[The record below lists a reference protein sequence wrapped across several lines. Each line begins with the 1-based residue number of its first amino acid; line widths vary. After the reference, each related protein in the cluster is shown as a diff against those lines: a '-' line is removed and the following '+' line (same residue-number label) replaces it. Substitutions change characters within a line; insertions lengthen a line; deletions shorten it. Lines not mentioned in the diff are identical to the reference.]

1 MAVTVAWC
9 GRGSATAFGLFL
21 LVRRLVRD
29 IEDTLGTLQA
39 DALERRLDLDARRVD
54 DLGLV
59 NEFYTDLLGALH
71 ARPRLGGDAGA
82 EGAHVATVYA
92 LAVLEQANEHLRSAV
107 KYRLDIGRRHRRLVR
122 NELNELLKLDIRMQ
136 VNSGVPEGFSGLV
149 EADFTL
155 NSFDLDHDRLIYC

>member
-1 MAVTVAWC
+1 MAVAARVR
-9 GRGSATAFGLFL
+9 RGATTALGLLFL
-21 LVRRLVRD
+21 LVRRLIWDV
-29 IEDTLGTLQA
+29 EGALGTLQA

-59 NEFYTDLLGALH
+59 DEFDADFLGALH

-82 EGAHVATVYA
+82 EGAHVATVDA
-92 LAVLEQANEHLRSAV
+92 LAVLEQANEHLRSTV
-107 KYRLDIGRRHRRLVR
+107 EDGLNVGRGDGGLVR
-122 NELNELLKLDIRMQ
+122 YELDELLELDIRMQ